1 MIALVPYLI
10 DGNNLMFA
18 LSEVHGEVGRQGLCR
33 LLCDLAAAAQRVH
46 VVFDGPPPDGPANQG
61 DQTSL
66 TVDYAGGRTA
76 DAIIL
81 EHIAAESAPRRL
93 TVVSTDREI
102 RKAARRRRCGVQTS
116 EQFARML
123 LRVIQAKRTAKSRRA
138 DEPKEKRSGL
148 NDQQTRNWLREFG
161 LEE

>member
-66 TVDYAGGRTA
+66 TVDYAAGRTA
-76 DAIIL
+76 DALIR
-81 EHIAAESAPRRL
+81 EHSAAESAPRRL
-93 TVVSTDREI
+93 TVVSTDRQI
-102 RKAARRRRCGVQTS
+102 RRAARRRRCPAVTS
-116 EQFARML
+116 EEFAQSL
-123 LRVIQAKRTAKSRRA
+123 LAMPHPDEKSPSP
-138 DEPKEKRSGL
+138 EPPEKRRGL
-148 NDQQTRNWLREFG
+148 SPEQTQKWLREFG
-161 LEE
+161 FDE